1 MEDLEY
7 IRLGETLF
15 YAIAKTQPLKISE
28 RIVAIKLYDELSP
41 LDHPI
46 LVISVYGESGKDM
59 WCHMSSSDYAKYEL
73 EEMQAIGKY
82 LSNLFSCP
90 LEINL
95 RF

>member
-1 MEDLEY
+1 MENLEY
-7 IRLGETLF
+7 IQLGETLF
-15 YAIAKTQPLKISE
+15 YDIAKTQPLKISE

-46 LVISVYGESGKDM
+46 LVISVHGESGKYM
-59 WCHMSSSDYAKYEL
+59 WFHTSTSDYSKREL
-73 EEMQAIGKY
+73 EEMQAIGRY